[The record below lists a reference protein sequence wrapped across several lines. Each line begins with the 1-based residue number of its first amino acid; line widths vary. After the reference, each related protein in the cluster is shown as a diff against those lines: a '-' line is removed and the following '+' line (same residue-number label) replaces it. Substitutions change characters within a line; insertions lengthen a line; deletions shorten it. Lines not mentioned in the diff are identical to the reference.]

1 MKVASLLVPVN
12 KQHILKRKSIL
23 SFWIEGFICFGTRQ
37 AAPDEQGEAFRA
49 WAMVCAGTMRLDHV
63 DRGASFC
70 LGGLAGLKTLGVD
83 CKWWCW

>member
-49 WAMVCAGTMRLDHV
+49 WAMGVVTCRDH
-63 DRGASFC
+63 AP
-70 LGGLAGLKTLGVD
+70 
-83 CKWWCW
+83 